1 MRRLLLPLAALLLSD
16 ALLLVGHGL
25 MLTLLP
31 LRAEIEQFSATET
44 GLTASTYFVGFVLS
58 CLVTPHIVR
67 RVGHI
72 RTFAV
77 LGSVF
82 SSVVLFFHALPIFA
96 AWLVLRFIV
105 GF

>member
-1 MRRLLLPLAALLLSD
+1 MRRLLLPLTALLLSD

-31 LRAEIEQFSATET
+31 LRAEIEQFTATQT
-44 GLTASTYFVGFVLS
+44 GLTASTYFVGFVIS

-72 RTFAV
+72 RSFAV
-77 LGSVF
+77 LST
-82 SSVVLFFHALPIFA
+82 
-96 AWLVLRFIV
+96 
-105 GF
+105 